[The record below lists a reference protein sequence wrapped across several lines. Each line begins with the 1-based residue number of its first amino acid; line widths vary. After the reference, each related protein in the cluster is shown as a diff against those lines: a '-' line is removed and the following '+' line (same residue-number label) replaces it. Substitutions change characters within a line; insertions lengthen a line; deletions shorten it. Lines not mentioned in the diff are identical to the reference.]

1 KTPSRAVPLKKATSS
16 RQLSCEQRSQFAV
29 KMARTFHST
38 KTQPSSF
45 VRITNRAE
53 LVSSAQL
60 LVSYVTS
67 SSCVSYR
74 WHRRWSNDMAKIE
87 KDDLVHVVSG
97 QDRGKQGKVLRVL
110 PAEQRAV
117 VEGVNRVT
125 KHVRAGQGAD
135 GSTEGGL
142 VEQEA
147 ALHIS
152 SVAVVDPE
160 TEKPTRVGYRF
171 EEVEEDGVTKTVKVR
186 FAKASGKE
194 L

>member
-1 KTPSRAVPLKKATSS
+1 RAVPLKKATSS

-74 WHRRWSNDMAKIE
+74 WHRRGSNDMAKIK
-87 KDDLVHVVSG
+87 KDDLVQVLSG
-97 QDRGKQGKVLRVL
+97 KDRGKQGKVLRGL
-110 PAEQRAV
+110 PAEQRVV
-117 VEGVNRVT
+117 VEGVNRGA
-125 KHVRAGQGAD
+125 KRVRAGQGGD
-135 GSTEGGL
+135 GPQERGA

-147 ALHIS
+147 D
-152 SVAVVDPE
+152 VDHPN
-160 TEKPTRVGYRF
+160 V
-171 EEVEEDGVTKTVKVR
+171 
-186 FAKASGKE
+186 
-194 L
+194 